1 VTVLENGFENV
12 LAKIA
17 HTKGNPIR
25 SKYRKTTP
33 SSVSAVFEK
42 DYSYTKLKVKQ
53 K

>member
-25 SKYRKTTP
+25 NECR
-33 SSVSAVFEK
+33 
-42 DYSYTKLKVKQ
+42 
-53 K
+53 